1 MLAGIKHKTLL
12 ALGFV
17 LLAVVITCSPSDDD
31 AVATAAA
38 ATSSTQPPWGL
49 FTSLPVE
56 ASAV

>member
-17 LLAVVITCSPSDDD
+17 LLAVVIACSPSDDD

-56 ASAV
+56 VSAV